1 MRNRGYLMK
10 YPRIRNEIFVNT
22 QVDFRGYL
30 KNWVSCVELFVPLIE
45 SILFVHLGKTLYEV
59 I

>member
-1 MRNRGYLMK
+1 MK
-10 YPRIRNEIFVNT
+10 YQRIRNEIFVNT